1 MKSKLRAAVTAAGCA
16 LALSI
21 GAIGQQAQAD
31 LIGNGTNTVSALFYL
46 GASGV
51 PVVTS
56 STAPFT
62 NPAPSE
68 IEGPQGPTNP
78 PPPPSTIPAA
88 FAEGAISGSTIGVD
102 GTQITITNQV
112 IPPFCSTSTLPCS
125 DVFTGFGFIFSS
137 GVDITGVTVD
147 PASSPAFLPIAG
159 GLTFGPRDIFVN
171 VVGDDPAVGAQLIL
185 DVSTAGASVPG
196 PIAGA
201 GLPGLIL
208 AGGGLLG
215 WWRRRKKIA

>member
-1 MKSKLRAAVTAAGCA
+1 MKSKLSA
-16 LALSI
+16 ALSATCLACLI
-21 GAIGQQAQAD
+21 SQQAQAD

-46 GASGV
+46 GASAV

-62 NPAPSE
+62 NPAPFE
-68 IEGPQGPTNP
+68 IEGRQGPTNP

-88 FAEGAISGSTIGVD
+88 FAAGVSSGSTISVG

-112 IPPFCSTSTLPCS
+112 IPPFCSTTTFPCP
-125 DVFTGFGFIFSS
+125 DVFTGFGFVFSA

-159 GLTFGPRDIFVN
+159 GLTFGPSDIFVN
-171 VVGDDPAVGAQLIL
+171 VVGDAPAVGDKLIL
-185 DVSTAGASVPG
+185 DVSTAAAAVPG

-208 AGGGLLG
+208 ASGGLLG